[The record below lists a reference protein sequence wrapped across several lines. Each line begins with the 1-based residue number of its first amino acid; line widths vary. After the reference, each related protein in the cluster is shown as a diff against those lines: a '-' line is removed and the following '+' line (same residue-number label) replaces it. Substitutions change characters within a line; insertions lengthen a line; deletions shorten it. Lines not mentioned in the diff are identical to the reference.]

1 VKQAA
6 GGFSPVLLSKT
17 VTQCEASLIFLSL
30 GSYAGMTPIA
40 AVQAIKDARPE
51 IPLMIAVDDC
61 PPSEIFRLL
70 DAGLDD
76 FITPPFSPVNILPRI
91 RQILGRSGQVKSLT
105 QSLTEKFGLK
115 QLIGGSPKFIAEIE
129 KIPLVAKCDANVL
142 ISGETGTG
150 KELCARAIH
159 YLSRRS
165 RKPLIPINC
174 GATPVEL
181 LENELFGHERGAF
194 TGAWRSQPGLIQEAD
209 GGTLFLDEIDCLPQL
224 AQVKLL
230 RFIQN
235 KEYRALGSTK
245 TLTADVRII
254 CATNT
259 VIEDAVRDGRFRQD
273 LYYRINIIPLKLPPL
288 RERPE
293 DISLLTDHFVDKYA
307 TEFEKQ
313 VKGLSSK
320 AMMSLKAYQWPGNV
334 RELEHI
340 IERAIA
346 LSNKSLLDELDVPT
360 STLPEEALV
369 SFQRAKAKVVKDFE
383 VTYINGL
390 LLAHQGNITR
400 AAQVARKNRRA
411 FWQLIRKHGIDVHK
425 FKPATSPL

>member
-1 VKQAA
+1 
-6 GGFSPVLLSKT
+6 
-17 VTQCEASLIFLSL
+17 
-30 GSYAGMTPIA
+30 M
-40 AVQAIKDARPE
+40 
-51 IPLMIAVDDC
+51 
-61 PPSEIFRLL
+61 
-70 DAGLDD
+70 
-76 FITPPFSPVNILPRI
+76 
-91 RQILGRSGQVKSLT
+91 
-105 QSLTEKFGLK
+105 
-115 QLIGGSPKFIAEIE
+115 
-129 KIPLVAKCDANVL
+129 
-142 ISGETGTG
+142 
-150 KELCARAIH
+150 
-159 YLSRRS
+159 
-165 RKPLIPINC
+165 
-174 GATPVEL
+174 
-181 LENELFGHERGAF
+181 ENELFGHQRGAF
-194 TGAWRSQPGLIQEAD
+194 TNAFTSEFGLIHESD
-209 GGTLFLDEIDCLPQL
+209 GGTLFLDEIDCLPPL

>member
-1 VKQAA
+1 
-6 GGFSPVLLSKT
+6 
-17 VTQCEASLIFLSL
+17 
-30 GSYAGMTPIA
+30 MTPIA
-40 AVQAIKDARPE
+40 AVEAIKDARPE

-91 RQILGRSGQVKSLT
+91 RQILARSGQVKSLT